1 MNSLVDG
8 YGFDRSK
15 DPQAA
20 AYDEFMADYLS
31 ILARRASRWSHML
44 SSGAVIAKSRK
55 GQADHAYF
63 QKIFFYIAFFKVI
76 SVALY

>member
-31 ILARRASRWSHML
+31 VLARRASRWSHML

-55 GQADHAYF
+55 GQANTYF
-63 QKIFFYIAFFKVI
+63 QKVFFYIAFFKVI